1 MTDTDDSATLKAE
14 IEKLKE
20 ANAQLNSEK
29 GKAELAKAVG
39 EAQRAAILAQL
50 PATETKA
57 LEGKVTVD
65 AGATTEIQRL
75 AHRAMGAI
83 VKDMAE
89 AIRTALP
96 HLETVLIHNEGEI
109 SKAAQYTTV
118 MRQLNLL
125 SQGYR
130 ESGIHD
136 EQIAKTAN
144 ESVAMALPMMAPFVV
159 GSAVKSVIDLV
170 SLFRTD
176 VDIKGATVTFDDA
189 SLVAQVARQ
198 LRAAYAS
205 KSTVSGNGKEAVA
218 EKSTEGRSQAVS
230 DRSIEVIY
238 SSLYLPGVLPASDSE
253 DSTLLNSLK
262 QISGLRQQA
271 DIEEVSFDAKTAAEK
286 HVDPGGTRIAQLKS
300 LNAGYDRLLTGL
312 GQIDDKLNLSALTL
326 LLRGEVLM
334 RKLQDNQSAIL
345 FVKAVGGG
353 ENRVTRNLW
362 SGGKLFHSGT
372 AILTYLL
379 FTVNDGLVLSDVISK
394 TTNFEEAKLVH

>member
-1 MTDTDDSATLKAE
+1 MTDTDDSAKLKAE

-20 ANAQLNSEK
+20 ENAQLNSEK

-83 VKDMAE
+83 VKEMAE
-89 AIRTALP
+89 AIRETLP
-96 HLETVLIHNEGEI
+96 NLETVLIHNEGEI
-109 SKAAQYTTV
+109 SKAAQYTAV
-118 MRQLNLL
+118 MQQLNLL

-130 ESGIHD
+130 ESGIDD
-136 EQIAKTAN
+136 EHLTETAT
-144 ESVAMALPMMAPFVV
+144 ESVEMALPLMAPFVV
-159 GSAVKSVIDLV
+159 GSAVKSVIDVV

-198 LRAAYAS
+198 LRAAYAP
-205 KSTVSGNGKEAVA
+205 KIKDSGNGKEAMV
-218 EKSTEGRSQAVS
+218 EKPIDGRSRSVS
-230 DRSIEVIY
+230 DRRIEVIY
-238 SSLYLPGVLPASDSE
+238 SSLYLPGVLLAPDSE
-253 DSTLLNSLK
+253 NSTLLNSLK

-271 DIEEVSFDAKTAAEK
+271 DIEVAAFDAKTPAEK
-286 HVDPGGTRIAQLKS
+286 NADPARNRIAQLKS
-300 LNAGYDRLLTGL
+300 LDGSYDRFLTGL

-334 RKLQDNQSAIL
+334 RKLKDKQSAIL

-379 FTVNDGLVLSDVISK
+379 FTVSDGLVLSDVISK
-394 TTNFEEAKLVH
+394 TTNFEEARLVH